1 MPLLRTWRATTLFG
15 KVLDWMLVPIVLL
28 WAAALVGSYL
38 AATVI
43 AENTYDLRLRDIVQ
57 ATAEEVRSRE
67 RDILENRRLP
77 VLNSLR
83 DDPVDRFYV
92 QLAHE
97 SGELMQGDADIPPV
111 GRRAPRAAGEVR
123 FRDTYLEVEDESD
136 APGDGVRVAYMA
148 VTMASGNL
156 YVVQVAEPLSR
167 RLSLV
172 REVTVIVMIVISL
185 MIPGMAAMAWFGLKL
200 GLSPLLR
207 LRDRV
212 EARDPDDLSP
222 IPPGDVPLEIA
233 PLVNTL
239 NRQLERVRVN
249 LDAQR
254 RFVADAA
261 HQMRTPLAGLKTQ
274 AEAASRAS
282 SLEDA
287 RARLARIQEGAERL
301 GRLMA
306 QLLALARADDALA
319 SPARREPCDLNELL
333 REESA
338 RWADSAIVK
347 GVNFGFD
354 AAPGPA
360 MVHGAPLLL
369 REMFSN
375 LIDNAIRYTPVG
387 GEVSVIVSGAPRPTV
402 VVEDSGIGIAPVER
416 PLVFERF
423 YRVLGTGESG
433 SGLGLSIVKA
443 IADQHGAQ
451 VRVEAG
457 ADGVGARFVVT
468 FEGEG

>member
-1 MPLLRTWRATTLFG
+1 MRLLGKWRATSLFG
-15 KVLDWMLVPIVLL
+15 KVVDWMLVPIVLL

-43 AENTYDLRLRDIVQ
+43 AENTYDLRLRDILQ
-57 ATAEEVRSRE
+57 AIAEEVRSHE
-67 RDILENRRLP
+67 RDILESRRLP

-83 DDPVDRFYV
+83 DDPVERFYV

-111 GRRAPRAAGEVR
+111 GRRAPRAAPEVR
-123 FRDTYLEVEDESD
+123 FRDTYLEIEDESD
-136 APGDGVRVAYMA
+136 ATGDGVRVAYMA

-156 YVVQVAEPLSR
+156 YVVQVAEPLER
-167 RLSLV
+167 RLALV
-172 REVTVIVMIVISL
+172 REVTIIVMIVISL
-185 MIPGMAAMAWFGLKL
+185 MIPVMAAMAWHGLRL

-222 IPPGDVPLEIA
+222 IPPDEVPIEIA

-239 NRQLERVRVN
+239 NHQLERVRQS
-249 LDAQR
+249 LGAQR

-274 AEAASRAS
+274 AEAAAREST
-282 SLEDA
+282 LEAA
-287 RARLARIQEGAERL
+287 RARLARIEEGAERL

-319 SPARREPCDLNELL
+319 RPARPEPCELNELV
-333 REESA
+333 REECA
-338 RWADSAIVK
+338 HRADAALAK
-347 GVNFGFD
+347 GVSLGFD
-354 AAPGPA
+354 AAPAPVVVPG
-360 MVHGAPLLL
+360 VPLLL

-375 LIDNAIRYTPVG
+375 LIDNAIRYTPPG
-387 GEVSVIVSGAPRPTV
+387 GEVAVSVTASPAPGV
-402 VVEDSGIGIAPVER
+402 VVEDTGVGIAPTDR
-416 PLVFERF
+416 ALVFDRF
-423 YRVLGTGESG
+423 YRVLGTGEDG

-443 IADQHGAQ
+443 IADQHGAT
-451 VRVEAG
+451 VRVESG
-457 ADGVGARFVVT
+457 REGKGARFVVG
-468 FEGEG
+468 FPA